1 MIEDQTFQGMPGKIL
16 RKSITIMIGFV
27 QRVKTLIFRG
37 EKNVISVQPEET
49 AILELKEIKNG
60 EMEIDPKGQEEVEKI
75 ADLKDRNGEEETIDL
90 KGQEEVEKIA
100 DPKDR
105 EEIIV
110 NLTIIK
116 NLILKKQN
124 LGHLKGFV
132 VNLELILKIEN

>member
-1 MIEDQTFQGMPGKIL
+1 MTEDQTFQEMVEKIP

-37 EKNVISVQPEET
+37 EKDVISVQPEET

-75 ADLKDRNGEEETIDL
+75 ADLK
-90 KGQEEVEKIA
+90 GQ
-100 DPKDR
+100 

-116 NLILKKQN
+116 NLILNQPN
-124 LGHLKGFV
+124 LH
-132 VNLELILKIEN
+132 IIQH

>member
-1 MIEDQTFQGMPGKIL
+1 MTEDQTFQEMVEKIP

-37 EKNVISVQPEET
+37 EKDVISVQPEET

-90 KGQEEVEKIA
+90 KGQEDVEKIV